1 MATGDRQNDNG
12 DQAKAVSPV
21 QTSKSDSDLVRE
33 NEEICKD
40 NLQSFYWFCYIITQ
54 NSIVNFNYC

>member
-40 NLQSFYWFCYIITQ
+40 NLQSFYWFCYVITQ